1 VTTPDASAATPLP
14 RRRLPAV
21 TTVAAA
27 LIAAAAAVYSG
38 LSMGTGNRLGVVLPL
53 ALFVAAALAVLA
65 CTRFGAFTYLVLG
78 LRASIDL
85 FKLSGSSAGNVSTN
99 SAATRGLDPSSI
111 LGVLFLLA
119 AGLWLAAQYSR
130 HGHLK
135 GSPLRLALVAF
146 GTTGLLSVAG
156 SAEPLVSFTE
166 FLRLLAV
173 VVMYAVLEQLV
184 TTRRSLHQL
193 LVTAYASMLFPLG
206 YTLVR
211 FGLGDP
217 PSEVKG
223 SFSRITGPFSQS
235 TTFARY
241 LAFMIVFGVAIL
253 PYLTRRAR
261 VAMAAALAISSVF
274 LVLTL
279 TRGAIIGAVV
289 GLVVVA
295 VVQRSRAMLVGF
307 AVVALLSAVFVP
319 ALASRF
325 AEVGSTRAVGGPPT
339 GNTLAWRIGYWSK
352 VLPLA
357 NANPVTGIGLN
368 MTQYNTDDAK
378 QPHNDVIRAY
388 VETGALGLITY
399 VAMLVALVRTGTRA
413 LRRAPPGSFDHA
425 IAAGFLGC
433 ALAYVVQ
440 SLGANVMSNVVCVWY
455 LIAFASAASFVSRH
469 DSHASERAAGRPRPA
484 TGVQV

>member
-1 VTTPDASAATPLP
+1 VTTPDASAPIRFAQGRMPSV
-14 RRRLPAV
+14 A
-21 TTVAAA
+21 TVAAA
-27 LIAAAAAVYSG
+27 VVAAAAALYSG
-38 LSMGTGNRLGVVLPL
+38 MSMRTGNRLGVGLPL

-78 LRASIDL
+78 VRASIDL
-85 FKLSGSSAGNVSTN
+85 FKLSGAAAGNVTTN

-119 AGLWLAAQYSR
+119 AGLWLVAQYSKKGR
-130 HGHLK
+130 LQ

-146 GTTGLLSVAG
+146 ATTGLLSVFGA
-156 SAEPLVSFTE
+156 SEPLVSFME

-184 TTRRSLHQL
+184 TTRRALHQL
-193 LVTAYASMLFPLG
+193 LVTAYVSMLFPLG

-211 FGLGDP
+211 CGLGDP

-241 LAFMIVFGVAIL
+241 LAFMIVFGVAIF
-253 PYLTRRAR
+253 PYLARRAK
-261 VAMAAALAISSVF
+261 VAMGVILAISSVF

-279 TRGAIIGAVV
+279 TRGALIGAIV

-295 VVQRSRAMLVGF
+295 VLRRSKTMLLGF
-307 AVVALLSAVFVP
+307 ALGAILAAALVPGLS
-319 ALASRF
+319 SRF
-325 AEVGSTRAVGGPPT
+325 AEVGSTRAVGGVPT
-339 GNTLAWRIGYWSK
+339 GNTLEWRLGYWAQ

-357 NANPVTGIGLN
+357 NHNPVTGIGLN

-378 QPHNDVIRAY
+378 QPHNDFIRAY
-388 VETGALGLITY
+388 VETGVLGLLAY
-399 VAMLVALVRTGTRA
+399 VSMLVALVRTGTRA
-413 LRRAPPGSFDHA
+413 LRRAPPRSFDHA

-440 SLGANVMSNVVCVWY
+440 SMGANVMSNVVCVWY
-455 LIAFASAASFVSRH
+455 LIAFAAAASFVSRG
-469 DSHASERAAGRPRPA
+469 DSHASDRAVGRSGPA
-484 TGVQV
+484 SSVHV

>member
-1 VTTPDASAATPLP
+1 VTSPDASAAIQLP
-14 RRRLPAV
+14 RRQMPSV
-21 TTVAAA
+21 TTLAAG
-27 LIAAAAAVYSG
+27 LVAAAAALYSG
-38 LSMGTGNRLGVVLPL
+38 LSMGTGDRLGVVLPL
-53 ALFVAAALAVLA
+53 SLFVAAALAVLA
-65 CTRFGAFTYLVLG
+65 CTRFGAFAYLVLG

-85 FKLSGSSAGNVSTN
+85 FKLSGASAGNVTTN
-99 SAATRGLDPSSI
+99 STAARGLDPSSI

-156 SAEPLVSFTE
+156 AAEPLVSFME

-184 TTRRSLHQL
+184 TTRRSLQQL
-193 LVTAYASMLFPLG
+193 LVTAYVSMLFPLG

-211 FGLGDP
+211 FGLGNP

-253 PYLTRRAR
+253 PYLARRAR
-261 VAMAAALAISSVF
+261 VAMGAILLISSVF

-279 TRGAIIGAVV
+279 TRGALIGAVV

-307 AVVALLSAVFVP
+307 AVAAVVAAVLVP
-319 ALASRF
+319 GLASRF
-325 AEVGSTRAVGGPPT
+325 AEVRSTRAVGGAPT
-339 GNTLAWRIGYWSK
+339 GNTLEWRIGYWAE

-368 MTQYNTDDAK
+368 MTQYKTNDAK
-378 QPHNDVIRAY
+378 QPHNDFIRAY
-388 VETGALGLITY
+388 VETGALGLVTY
-399 VAMLVALVRTGTRA
+399 VAMLFALARTGTRA

-425 IAAGFLGC
+425 VAAGFLGC

-440 SLGANVMSNVVCVWY
+440 SIGANVMSNVVCVWY
-455 LIAFASAASFVSRH
+455 LIAFAAAASFVSRQ
-469 DSHASERAAGRPRPA
+469 DSHAEDRMVGRPRPA
-484 TGVQV
+484 PSVQI